1 MKNYLISIVAATLIL
16 SACGGGGGNSGPA
29 PIPPPPVAGTPTAG
43 ITNSQATANDLSKT
57 SVAAIASLRS
67 ASNSNNIPIN
77 QLVTNINNVLASG
90 SVPVGTQSATV
101 SCANAN
107 SRLDVTYTLSSSTGL
122 RAGDSFM
129 LSFTNCE
136 FVPGFQFNGTIAFN
150 FSRYLSTSDYAFSL
164 SASNFTFINSGTTY
178 GPFNYVGSIDVNNQ
192 TTITSYLINDVRVI
206 GLPMVTDDGTY
217 TTVASGVTHINYPGG
232 GWIEVT
238 YNNWVIDDATGKP
251 VSGTMTLTA
260 ANGDTATISTDG
272 VNYVVTIT
280 INGTTK
286 IYNVAV

>member
-1 MKNYLISIVAATLIL
+1 MKNYLVSILVATVMLT
-16 SACGGGGGNSGPA
+16 ACGGGGGNSGPA
-29 PIPPPPVAGTPTAG
+29 PTPPPPVAGTPTAG
-43 ITNSQATANDLSKT
+43 ITNSQTTANDLSKT
-57 SVAAIASLRS
+57 SVAAITSLRS

-90 SVPVGTQSATV
+90 SVPVGTQSDTG
-101 SCANAN
+101 SCANVN
-107 SRLDVTYTLSSSTGL
+107 SRLDVSYTLSSSTGL
-122 RAGDSFM
+122 SAGDSFM

-136 FVPGFQFNGTIAFN
+136 FVPGFQFNGAIAFN
-150 FSRYLSTSDYAFSL
+150 FSRYLSASDYAFSL
-164 SASNFTFINSGTTY
+164 SASNLTFIYNNATY
-178 GPFNYVGSIDVNNQ
+178 GPFNYASSIDINTQ

-206 GLPMVTDDGTY
+206 GIPVMTSMNGQ
-217 TTVASGVTHINYPGG
+217 TTIASGVTHINYPGG

-251 VSGTMTLTA
+251 VSGTMTITA
-260 ANGDTATISTDG
+260 ANGDTAAITTDG